1 MGDCASYAL
10 LHQPFCSRKKAKDAA
25 SVVPYQ
31 GFKTA
36 DGSVLIGGANDRLF
50 GILCNKLGKPDLKT
64 DPRFINNNN
73 RVQNRTDLETIIE
86 TETSKHTTAEWQA
99 IFEGSGLPYAA
110 VNDVQGT
117 MNHEHG
123 KLIKFPFWSSF
134 IGLGVLGKVGAILMV

>member
-10 LHQPFCSRKKAKDAA
+10 LHQPFCSRKKANDTA

-64 DPRFINNNN
+64 DPRFINNNS

-123 KLIKFPFWSSF
+123 ELIEFPF
-134 IGLGVLGKVGAILMV
+134 